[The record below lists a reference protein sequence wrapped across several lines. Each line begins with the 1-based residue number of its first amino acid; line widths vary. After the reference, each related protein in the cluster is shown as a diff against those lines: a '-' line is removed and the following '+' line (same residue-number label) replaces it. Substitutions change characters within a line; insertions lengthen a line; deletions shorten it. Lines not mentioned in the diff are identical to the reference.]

1 MKLNLYLPYIASNA
15 YVNKYDNDLNG
26 MSYYE
31 IAEQFRPMYTQDA
44 EKSRKNSYGKQHA
57 VNNAYTIV
65 RVPDLR
71 QLLNMENIQA
81 GVLHIVILH
90 IIHIQV
96 GVADYFILL
105 KERF

>member
-65 RVPDLR
+65 RVPDFETASKYGKYTSWCITHSDSAYNSYTGGGSGLF
-71 QLLNMENIQA
+71 
-81 GVLHIVILH
+81 
-90 IIHIQV
+90 
-96 GVADYFILL
+96 YFA
-105 KERF
+105 